1 MIKTGIFGG
10 SFNPIHRGH
19 VALAQAIRERAGL
32 DEVWMM
38 VSPQNPLKRQ
48 ADLLDDGLR
57 LQMVRRAIADEPGL
71 AACDYEFSLPRP
83 SYTWDTLEHLRK
95 DEPQRCFSL
104 IIGADNWQLFPR
116 WYRAEELMDRYALW
130 IYPRPGYTVDV
141 RSLPRNARF
150 IEAPLMDISSTE
162 IRRRVRCGA
171 PIDEL
176 VPAAIIDD
184 VKQYYADTD
193 NR

>member
-1 MIKTGIFGG
+1 
-10 SFNPIHRGH
+10 
-19 VALAQAIRERAGL
+19 
-32 DEVWMM
+32 
-38 VSPQNPLKRQ
+38 
-48 ADLLDDGLR
+48 
-57 LQMVRRAIADEPGL
+57 
-71 AACDYEFSLPRP
+71 
-83 SYTWDTLEHLRK
+83 
-95 DEPQRCFSL
+95 
-104 IIGADNWQLFPR
+104 
-116 WYRAEELMDRYALW
+116 MDRYALW